1 MTRGHPIRDTGAAL
15 VLVLLVAAAAGC
27 PRSDSRPGASVSPPP
42 GGTTKTAIGE
52 ASMLPDEKSGDPSGR
67 RARPRSSVPYGPRA

>member
-1 MTRGHPIRDTGAAL
+1 MTRGHPIRETGAAL
-15 VLVLLVAAAAGC
+15 VLVLLVAAVAGC
-27 PRSDSRPGASVSPPP
+27 PRSDSRPDASVSPPP
-42 GGTTKTAIGE
+42 GSTKTAIGE